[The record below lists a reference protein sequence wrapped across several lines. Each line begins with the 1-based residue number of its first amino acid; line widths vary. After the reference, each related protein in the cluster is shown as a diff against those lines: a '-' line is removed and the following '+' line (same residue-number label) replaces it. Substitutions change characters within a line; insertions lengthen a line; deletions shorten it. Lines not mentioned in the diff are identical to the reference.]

1 MICLTND
8 ILIAGKI
15 ALIDAHLFVGERGG
29 CVVELIC
36 KSDNNCNE
44 IAGNVEEA
52 DPIMGVTSGG
62 S

>member
-1 MICLTND
+1 MEDLVYG
-8 ILIAGKI
+8 LIACFT
-15 ALIDAHLFVGERGG
+15 AHLFVGGRGG

-52 DPIMGVTSGG
+52 DPTMGVTSGG